1 MHLRTTSLQ
10 NWERAALTEYA
21 QKSAAFRA
29 ASASVCFALRLRD
42 ASAETSVMRLGNHN
56 PPLSFSCPVPLAAN
70 PEIETR
76 LYALFAE

>member
-1 MHLRTTSLQ
+1 MHIRTTSLQ

-21 QKSAAFRA
+21 QHSKAFRA
-29 ASASVCFALRLRD
+29 ASGSVWFALRLRD
-42 ASAETSVMRLGNHN
+42 ASSKTPLARPDPNKQR
-56 PPLSFSCPVPLAAN
+56 LSFSRPVPLSAT